1 MFAASSALVFL
12 KKVIAY
18 LSAMIIFMAS
28 GGGVSMSDY
37 NPAAIMG
44 RGCVEHLLSVPSWS
58 FYDATAKVHRTQALE
73 KTRDYTMYLAG
84 NEREYCQLALQLRSR
99 RGGIQVSCT
108 DFTNEAGDTLPVTFC
123 EEYFLKTTGNTVDGS
138 YPEQLIPV
146 DPNAKLDMETAVNY
160 LYYIG
165 VRTTA
170 DSAPGDYTATVKLTN
185 TDQPDNKYEN
195 LSVEVH
201 AHVWDF
207 TLPETPFMDTAM
219 GLSKGEIAREHGVAV
234 DSAKADELYKAYYEF
249 LLDHGI
255 SAYNLPVD
263 ILSDEADAYMSD
275 PRCTSFCV
283 PYGTDEQIR
292 AYYEKLSSHPE
303 WLAKSYFYPIDEPT
317 DKDAYDSYN
326 AICERLSRLF
336 PGYHMVTPFYVNT
349 VEIDGQQ
356 RRSVELQAGKSDIMC
371 PESPLFDAEGFP
383 ERAWERQKNGD
394 KLWWYVC
401 CGPGPT
407 TDYCNLFTQQ
417 DGIKHRLLFWQ
428 QKQCNVTGLLYW
440 STSYWCDAKGGP
452 WATAWTTPWTGP
464 DTFGDGVL
472 VYPGKAVD
480 IDGPVSG
487 LRLEAVAY
495 GVEDYAYLCLA
506 EELLGE
512 AYVRRTVAKVTR
524 DLTHYT
530 LSEAQFA
537 RVRAALG
544 EAIEKAAR
552 S

>member
-1 MFAASSALVFL
+1 MFAFSSAMLFI

-18 LSAMIIFMAS
+18 LSAMMIFMTS
-28 GGGVSMSDY
+28 GGGVSMSDL
-37 NPAAIMG
+37 NPVALMT
-44 RGCVEHLLSVPSWS
+44 RGCVENPLSVPSWS

-73 KTRDYTMYLAG
+73 KTRDYTMYLAK
-84 NEREYCQLALQLRSR
+84 NEREYCQIVFQLRSG
-99 RGGIQVSCT
+99 RGLLNVSCT
-108 DFTNEAGDTLPVTFC
+108 DFTNEAGDVLPATFC
-123 EEYFLKTTGNTVDGS
+123 EEFYLKTSGNTVDGT

-146 DPNAKLDMETAVNY
+146 KEGNRLEMEAAVNY
-160 LYYIG
+160 PFYIG
-165 VRTTA
+165 VRTAA
-170 DSAPGDYTATVKLTN
+170 DSVPGDYTATVMLTK

-207 TLPETPFMDTAM
+207 TLPETPAMDTAM
-219 GLSKGEIAREHGVAV
+219 GLSKGEIAREHGVDAN
-234 DSAKADELYKAYYEF
+234 SAEADRLYKAYYEF
-249 LLDHGI
+249 LLDHGV

-292 AYYEKLSSHPE
+292 ACYEKLSSHPE
-303 WLAKSYFYPIDEPT
+303 WLAKSYFYPIDEPSKKE
-317 DKDAYDSYN
+317 DYERYQ
-326 AICERLSRLF
+326 AICDRLAGLF
-336 PGYHMVTPFYVNT
+336 PGYHMVTPFFVNG
-349 VEIDGQQ
+349 VEIDGEKQYAAD
-356 RRSVELQAGKSDIMC
+356 LQDGRSDIMC
-371 PESPLFDAEGFP
+371 PETVVFDEEGFAS
-383 ERAWERQKNGD
+383 RARERQKNGD

-401 CGPGPT
+401 CGPGPK

-417 DGIKHRLLFWQ
+417 DGIKHRILFWQ
-428 QKQCNVTGLLYW
+428 QKQYDVTGLLYW
-440 STSYWCDAKGGP
+440 STSYWCDAAGGP
-452 WATAWTTPWTGP
+452 WASAWTTPWTGP

-487 LRLEAVAY
+487 LRLEAVTN
-495 GVEDYAYLCLA
+495 GIEDYEYLCLA
-506 EELLGE
+506 ETLLGE
-512 AYVRRTVAKVTR
+512 KYVDGVIARVTK

-537 RVRAALG
+537 RVRIMLG
-544 EAIEKAAR
+544 EAIEKAL
-552 S
+552 